1 MSRRPPPP
9 AGGWGPRPPAE
20 PPSPPGPLA
29 QLLAHADQLL
39 AVASLGAP
47 ATAPPAE
54 EEGGLEE
61 RLLRLHAQ
69 ESGRDTRATHLNLA
83 SNLLD
88 RLVEGE
94 GEGGGLAKLVVTLLP
109 GDEGYTLA
117 IAQVTNTDTSY
128 HGYTY
133 LSTMV
138 APVIG
143 HPTSRNTTC
152 SCSP

>member
-1 MSRRPPPP
+1 MSRRPAPP

-39 AVASLGAP
+39 TAASLGVPAP
-47 ATAPPAE
+47 APPAE
-54 EEGGLEE
+54 EGGLED

-83 SNLLD
+83 SNLVD

-109 GDEGYTLA
+109 GDEGYILA
-117 IAQVTNTDTSY
+117 IAQVTTT
-128 HGYTY
+128 T
-133 LSTMV
+133 TFCAIEV
-138 APVIG
+138 QPVLFITPQYELF
-143 HPTSRNTTC
+143 H
-152 SCSP
+152 